1 MLREVEFLPQGRGSV
16 GLLGP
21 CRGDIV
27 PVCQLTALL
36 PVSEKAEAPAL
47 FLPCVR
53 VHLSPF

>member
-53 VHLSPF
+53 EM